1 MDRNRRWWVS
11 WSPAAVYP
19 GLRSGEH
26 FALSAVWP
34 ARAAV
39 LAADGTTQLSSP
51 AMQAQSGS
59 LALLTGTVVAAT
71 KEQAKALGAPYR
83 PATRSARAASSR
95 PTRLS
100 WPGGRR

>member
-1 MDRNRRWWVS
+1 MS

-19 GLRSGEH
+19 GLRAGEH

-71 KEQAKALGAPYR
+71 KAQAKALGAPYQ
-83 PATRSARAASSR
+83 A
-95 PTRLS
+95 
-100 WPGGRR
+100 GDQIG